1 MKQDRYINTSLAKA
15 LEVLDL
21 FDDRKSRLSLS
32 EIANSL
38 GVRPGSIYPI
48 LYTLMRYGYIDRDPE
63 TKKFHLGLKLLTHAN
78 KILSSLDLR
87 EKAKPFLRRLAKELS
102 ANAHLAVLY
111 GDEVLYLDREEA
123 APSIVL
129 PSVVGRR
136 VPAYCTA
143 LGKVL
148 LAYQPKVAE
157 QVLAKKEYPALTQHT
172 ITNAKELKQEL
183 ERIRSQGY
191 AIDNEEFYEG
201 NICVAAP
208 VRNYRGTTVA
218 AISISLSKGR
228 VSQESIDK
236 FIQKMTATA
245 KDLSEEMG
253 YHS

>member
-15 LEVLDL
+15 LEILDL
-21 FDDRKSRLSLS
+21 FDDKRVKLSLS
-32 EIANSL
+32 EIAKFL
-38 GVRPGSIYPI
+38 GVRPGSVYPI
-48 LYTLMRYGYIDRDPE
+48 LYTLMKYGYINRDPDS
-63 TKKFHLGLKLLTHAN
+63 KQFHLGLKLLTHAN

-87 EKAKPFLRRLAKELS
+87 EKAKPFLRRLAKDLA

-111 GDEVLYLDREEA
+111 EDEVLYLDREEA

-157 QVLAKKEYPALTQHT
+157 LVLAKKTYPALTPHT
-172 ITNAKELKQEL
+172 ITKAEEL
-183 ERIRSQGY
+183 EEELAQIRKQGY

-208 VRNYRGTTVA
+208 IRNYRGTIVA

-228 VSQESIDK
+228 VSKESISK
-236 FIQKMTATA
+236 FVQKMTAA
-245 KDLSEEMG
+245 AEDISKEMG
-253 YHS
+253 YHP

>member
-1 MKQDRYINTSLAKA
+1 MEQDRYINTSLAKA

-21 FDDRKSRLSLS
+21 FDDERPRLSLS
-32 EIANSL
+32 EIAKFL
-38 GVRPGSIYPI
+38 GVRPGSIYPT
-48 LYTLMRYGYIDRDPE
+48 LYTLMKYGYITRDPE
-63 TKKFHLGLKLLTHAN
+63 TKQFHLGLKLLTHAN

-87 EKAKPFLRRLAKELS
+87 EKTKPFLRRLAKDLS

-148 LAYQPKVAE
+148 LAYQPKIAE
-157 QVLAKKEYPALTQHT
+157 LVLAKKDYPALTQHT
-172 ITNAKELKQEL
+172 ITNAEDLKKEL
-183 ERIRSQGY
+183 ERVRKQGY

-208 VRNYRGTTVA
+208 IRNYRGTIVA

-228 VSQESIDK
+228 VSQESIAK
-236 FIQKMTATA
+236 FVQKMTATA
-245 KDLSEEMG
+245 KDISRGIG